1 MLKDLILEVKRD
13 LSYGNVKEIAIIAIP
28 KKGGIWE
35 EKKDKTS
42 DNIET
47 IRSKTLMGIVILKNG
62 QAGEFINFK
71 EMIFRDLDSEL
82 PRIELVDRSYSEM
95 ERYFEN
101 AIDIRTEYKIRE

>member
-13 LSYGNVKEIAIIAIP
+13 LSYGNIKEIAIIAIP
-28 KKGGIWE
+28 KKGEIWE

-47 IRSKTLMGIVILKNG
+47 IRSKTLMLKTG

-82 PRIELVDRSYSEM
+82 SRIELVDRSYLEM